1 MTRAAS
7 LFLPS
12 LRGYSRAWL
21 GVDLLAGLTLAAV
34 CVPESMADAKL
45 AAMPPVTGLYAFL
58 AGALGVLLF
67 STSRQLSVGP
77 DSTIGPMMA
86 VGVGSLVVTTSS
98 PDYSTRIV
106 LLGLLLGVAL
116 LAAGAARLGWLADLL
131 SRPVM
136 SGFLSGVGV
145 TVVVGQLHV
154 LLGLPA
160 SAGGTLQKFASVA
173 QHLGGVNIATL
184 AVGAAVLAVVLG
196 GERLGPRFP
205 GALVAVIG
213 SLVAVAALGLGD
225 RGVALVGRL
234 PPGLPSLSLVQPA
247 PADVMALVPVAVPIF
262 FVILAQTAATSR
274 GFAVSGGYEVVV
286 DRDFLAV
293 GTASVLS
300 GLAGAFAVNASPTR
314 TGVVAASNGRSQI
327 VNLVAG
333 LLVAAVLLVA
343 TGVLADLPE
352 ATLGGILVAVG
363 VKLVKW
369 RDLVAVARYSRP
381 EAAIAVVTLLV
392 VAVVG
397 IQEGIY
403 LAIVLA
409 LLRRTYLSA
418 RPHDAV
424 LGRLPGPGGRVGV
437 PAESPGGGGPRRRP
451 CLPFRRA
458 ALLRQRPALRR
469 ARPGGHRRGRTA
481 GPRPRHRGGRDRR
494 CRLHGH
500 AGADGARRRAAGEG
514 GHARHRAPLRAAG
527 NRADSRF
534 ARTALPGTRLQQCR
548 RCGGRDADGPVAP
561 AGLQGRGGFR
571 PPRAPYPSS
580 RTYGTPRAA
589 GVPIRRLASVVDAP
603 ASTTTVMT
611 YGRAEKNSDGS
622 CTPLACRVKP
632 RLERAPNR

>member
-1 MTRAAS
+1 
-7 LFLPS
+7 
-12 LRGYSRAWL
+12 
-21 GVDLLAGLTLAAV
+21 
-34 CVPESMADAKL
+34 PESMADAKL

-160 SAGGTLQKFASVA
+160 SAGGTVQKFASVA
-173 QHLGGVNIATL
+173 QHLGGVNVATL

-205 GALVAVIG
+205 GALLAVIG

-274 GFAVSGGYEVVV
+274 GFAVSGGYDVVV

-300 GLAGAFAVNASPTR
+300 SLAGAFAVNASPTR

-369 RDLVAVARYSRP
+369 RDLVSVARYSRP

-424 LGRLPGPGGRVGV
+424 LGRLPGPEGV
-437 PAESPGGGGPRRRP
+437 WVSRRSRPEAE
-451 CLPFRRA
+451 
-458 ALLRQRPALRR
+458 
-469 ARPGGHRRGRTA
+469 
-481 GPRPRHRGGRDRR
+481 
-494 CRLHGH
+494 
-500 AGADGARRRAAGEG
+500 
-514 GHARHRAPLRAAG
+514 
-527 NRADSRF
+527 
-534 ARTALPGTRLQQCR
+534 
-548 RCGGRDADGPVAP
+548 AP
-561 AGLQGRGGFR
+561 AGVPVFRFDAPLFYANAQHFAARARAVVAEAGQPVRALVIEAVGIDDVDFTGTQVLTELDEELRARGVTLAIAHPFGRLGTELTAGSLVQRFQGRVFNSVDD
-571 PPRAPYPSS
+571 AVAAM
-580 RTYGTPRAA
+580 RT
-589 GVPIRRLASVVDAP
+589 VQ
-603 ASTTTVMT
+603 
-611 YGRAEKNSDGS
+611 
-622 CTPLACRVKP
+622 
-632 RLERAPNR
+632 

>member
-1 MTRAAS
+1 MS
-7 LFLPS
+7 FLLPS

-58 AGALGVLLF
+58 AGALGALLF
-67 STSRQLSVGP
+67 STSRQLSMGP

-98 PDYSTRIV
+98 PEYSTRIV
-106 LLGLLLGVAL
+106 LLSLLLGVVL

-154 LLGLPA
+154 LLGLSA
-160 SAGGTLQKFASVA
+160 SSGGTVQKLAAVV
-173 QHLGGVNIATL
+173 QHLGGVNAATL
-184 AVGAAVLAVVLG
+184 AVGVAVLAIVLG

-247 PADVMALVPVAVPIF
+247 PADVMALLPVAVPIF

-274 GFAVSGGYEVVV
+274 GFAVSGGYDVVV

-300 GLAGAFAVNASPTR
+300 GLTGAFAVNASPTR

-392 VAVVG
+392 VALVG

-403 LAIVLA
+403 LAIALA

-418 RPHDAV
+418 RPHDSV
-424 LGRLPGPGGRVGV
+424 LGRLAGPEGVWVSRRRHPEAEATPGVAVFRFDAPLFYANAQHFAARARAVIAGAGQPVRALVIEAVGIDDVDFTGMHVLTELDDELRARGVTLAIAHPFGRLGTELNAGSLVQRFQGRVFNSV
-437 PAESPGGGGPRRRP
+437 DDAV
-451 CLPFRRA
+451 A
-458 ALLRQRPALRR
+458 ALQAVR
-469 ARPGGHRRGRTA
+469 
-481 GPRPRHRGGRDRR
+481 
-494 CRLHGH
+494 
-500 AGADGARRRAAGEG
+500 
-514 GHARHRAPLRAAG
+514 
-527 NRADSRF
+527 
-534 ARTALPGTRLQQCR
+534 
-548 RCGGRDADGPVAP
+548 
-561 AGLQGRGGFR
+561 
-571 PPRAPYPSS
+571 
-580 RTYGTPRAA
+580 
-589 GVPIRRLASVVDAP
+589 
-603 ASTTTVMT
+603 
-611 YGRAEKNSDGS
+611 
-622 CTPLACRVKP
+622 
-632 RLERAPNR
+632 